1 MSVPVD
7 KTLDE
12 IRAEMFSRI
21 EAVQA
26 EYHAKG
32 FLPRVMNLGK
42 GVVRGLIELWSWGLF
57 QLYSY
62 LKTILSQAFPST
74 ATGLWLDL
82 HAGQIGLTRF
92 AQTKTSGT
100 VYFTRAGTVGNV
112 PIPLGRVVRTLPD
125 ALGKTYGFVTRAAA
139 VLSDGSNE
147 VAVIVDAVEYG
158 SGSNVTAG
166 QITEIVT
173 YIPGVDAVSNRTG
186 WLISEGQD
194 EESDEALRQRYVLAW
209 SEIGGCTKFAYES
222 WARSVSGVKAVLI
235 LDQHP
240 RGQGTVD
247 VVVLGVAGIP
257 TDGLLDAVRAV
268 IAEKKPINDDVLVK
282 APTPVTVNI
291 DCAVAITAGDAV
303 AVRALVVAALQ
314 AYFTYSG
321 GLADVGYSGLAQD
334 VMLDRL
340 NQIVMNSSSL
350 IKNCS
355 FSAPLSDVVVA
366 GDELAVLGT
375 LNVAVSFAGSI

>member
-1 MSVPVD
+1 MYSQ
-7 KTLDE
+7 
-12 IRAEMFSRI
+12 I
-21 EAVQA
+21 EAVQE
-26 EYHAKG
+26 EYQAKG
-32 FLPRVMNLGK
+32 WLPRVMNLGK

-62 LKTILSQAFPST
+62 LKTILSQAFPKT

-92 AQTKTSGT
+92 AQTKAAGT

-112 PIPLGRVVRTLPD
+112 PIPAGRVVRTLPD
-125 ALGKTYGFVTRAAA
+125 ALGVTYSFVTRAAA
-139 VLSDGSNE
+139 VIPDGAGD
-147 VAVIVDAVEYG
+147 VAVVVDAVEYG

-173 YIPGVDAVSNRTG
+173 YIPGVDGVENRTG

-222 WARSVSGVKAVLI
+222 WARSVSGVQAALI
-235 LDQHP
+235 MDQHP

-257 TDGLLDAVRAV
+257 TEGLLDAVRVV
-268 IAEKKPINDDVLVK
+268 IDAKKPINDDVLVM
-282 APTPVTVNI
+282 APTPVTVDI
-291 DCAVAITAGDAV
+291 DCAVVITGGDSAVVQAGIV
-303 AVRALVVAALQ
+303 ADLQ
-314 AYFTYSG
+314 AYFTYDTGLSG
-321 GLADVGYSGLAQD
+321 IGYSGMAQD

-340 NQIVMNSSSL
+340 TQIVMNSNPLVKS
-350 IKNCS
+350 CS
-355 FSAPLSDVVVA
+355 FASPAADVVVP
-366 GDELAVLGT
+366 GDGLAVLGT
-375 LNVAVSFAGSI
+375 LTVSVTFAESI